1 MTTADTVIL
10 LHGLARSHR
19 SMRKLEKALQ
29 RDGFHTLNLHYPST
43 RHTIEALAEMVIPS
57 ALAHCSSARRI
68 HFVTHSLGGILLRRY
83 LQQHAIPKLGR
94 VVMLAPP
101 NQGSEVAA
109 SLQRYA
115 LFRRCF
121 GPAASQLGYLP
132 KKLGKADFELGIIA
146 GNRGLNPLF
155 LHWLRT
161 ANDGTI
167 RVEDT
172 YLAGMQAHLTLPVSH
187 PFIMSNK
194 TVIRQVLSFLQT
206 GKFADKGNP

>member
-29 RDGFHTLNLHYPST
+29 QAGFHTLNLNYPST
-43 RHTIEALAEMVIPS
+43 RHDVETLATMVMPAALDR
-57 ALAHCSSARRI
+57 CRQARRI
-68 HFVTHSLGGILLRRY
+68 HIVTHSLGGILLRSY
-83 LQQHAIPKLGR
+83 LQQYPIPNLGR

-109 SLQRYA
+109 RLQRYA

-121 GPAASQLGYLP
+121 GPAAAQLGDAP

-146 GNRGLNPLF
+146 GNRSINPLF
-155 LHWLRT
+155 HYWLHGP
-161 ANDGTI
+161 NDGTI
-167 RVEDT
+167 LVDDT
-172 YLAGMQAHLTLPVSH
+172 RLTGMKDHLTLPVSH
-187 PFIMSNK
+187 PFIMAE
-194 TVIRQVLSFLQT
+194 TAVIAQVLIFLREGQ
-206 GKFADKGNP
+206 FRH